1 MRDLSFSKS
10 KLWGMALAPIW
21 WHCDFSRYSRRYYI
35 LLNANQWPQIGLTM
49 DDDDIVKVYKIL
61 KNKMDMNPLPKQ
73 SLPNSSFVYSRIP
86 QNKFRFSNNNPLRY
100 NQQVTS
106 NTNNKTNA
114 INSLQSSTNT
124 DPLQESP
131 MSIVSNRCNEFGHE
145 PSAYPNF

>member
-73 SLPNSSFVYSRIP
+73 SLPVRVKA
-86 QNKFRFSNNNPLRY
+86 Q
-100 NQQVTS
+100 
-106 NTNNKTNA
+106 
-114 INSLQSSTNT
+114 
-124 DPLQESP
+124 
-131 MSIVSNRCNEFGHE
+131 
-145 PSAYPNF
+145 